1 MITNSDSAA
10 RPFQLAREDIAGLQ
24 AYLVERGFAQD
35 GETVT
40 AELAGEGNMNCV
52 VRVRLPNRNLI
63 LKQAR
68 PWVEKYPSIAA
79 PVERAASEARFY
91 RFAARNPLV
100 AAMMPRLLDF
110 DDKSALLVMEDL
122 FAAEPLIDCYEGSR
136 RFNQRQLKELAKYTS
151 ALHSLAVPVNERE
164 GFRNTAMRR
173 LNHEHIF
180 DLPLRRDGVLSEMLE
195 RITPGLDHVADD
207 LRQDSKYCDTVRSL
221 GERYLATERTEP
233 DSRGFVSRQSAAD
246 RFRTSYGSSI
256 RNSAFVETLNSTSVS
271 SMRICCFPNMARTP
285 SPGGCKSLWKI
296 RSTPIL

>member
-1 MITNSDSAA
+1 MTAPDSGSAEPFVLSVEDTQGLRNYLIRRGHAREGEALTAA
-10 RPFQLAREDIAGLQ
+10 R
-24 AYLVERGFAQD
+24 
-35 GETVT
+35 
-40 AELAGEGNMNCV
+40 AGEGNMNCV
-52 VRVRLPNRNLI
+52 VRVRMPNRSLI

-136 RFNQRQLKELAKYTS
+136 RFNQRQLKELARYTS
-151 ALHSLAVPVNERE
+151 ALHGLAVPPKERE

-195 RITPGLDHVADD
+195 RITSGLDHVADD

-221 GERYLATERTEP
+221 GERYL
-233 DSRGFVSRQSAAD
+233 RQN
-246 RFRTSYGSSI
+246 G
-256 RNSAFVETLNSTSVS
+256 
-271 SMRICCFPNMARTP
+271 P
-285 SPGGCKSLWKI
+285 SLI
-296 RSTPIL
+296 